1 MVIVALIAYVAA
13 TAVGMVV
20 GHFAPFWEMAAPLVV
35 FAYGTGAVVYFTTG
49 NRAAD
54 TCGRRSDAWARG
66 AAAGGTWGAL
76 AGAFATST
84 CGPTHAR
91 SFLGSDVAAV
101 VVALVA
107 IALVLV
113 ADMLPRAVATRPHA
127 LCGLLFLSTVGLAL
141 ALGAE
146 VPTWP

>member
-1 MVIVALIAYVAA
+1 MMSVALIAYVAA
-13 TAVGMVV
+13 TIVGMVV
-20 GHFAPFWEMAAPLVV
+20 GSLAPFWCTIGPIASVSVVAGAVFFFSRLRGGMYDWARFTAV
-35 FAYGTGAVVYFTTG
+35 FAG
-49 NRAAD
+49 
-54 TCGRRSDAWARG
+54 CM
-66 AAAGGTWGAL
+66 WGAL

-101 VVALVA
+101 VVSLVA

-113 ADMLPRAVATRPHA
+113 ADMLPRAVTSRPHA

-141 ALGAE
+141 TIGAE
-146 VPTWP
+146 APSWP